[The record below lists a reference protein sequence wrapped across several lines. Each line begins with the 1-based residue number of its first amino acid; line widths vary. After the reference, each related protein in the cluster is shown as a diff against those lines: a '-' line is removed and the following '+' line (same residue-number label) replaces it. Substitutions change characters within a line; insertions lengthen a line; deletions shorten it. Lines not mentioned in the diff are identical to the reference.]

1 MKGLV
6 KYDLMQLAG
15 TSKKSFYLLYFVG
28 LAAVGVMLGGGS
40 IFSYMAV
47 MIGCM
52 TGVSFFSY
60 ESWYHWDS
68 YCAAMP
74 LSNRQ
79 IVVSRYISLLI
90 VTGCGVLWGIV
101 IGVLALTA
109 GKMDLTWTQWLLSM
123 VQTVLAALL
132 YMEIE
137 IPVMYRFGVE
147 RGRIVNIL
155 LFIILF
161 AGISALAELNE
172 MPEAVTSVVQLVF
185 GVVWVVILLCFPVS
199 IAVSMRIRAKKEY

>member
-15 TSKKSFYLLYFVG
+15 ASKKSFYLLYFVG
-28 LAAVGVMLGGGS
+28 LAAVGVMLGGGT

-68 YCAAMP
+68 YCAVMP

-172 MPEAVTSVVQLVF
+172 MPATVASVVQLVF

>member
-28 LAAVGVMLGGGS
+28 LAAVGVMLGGGT
-40 IFSYMAV
+40 ICSYMAV

-68 YCAAMP
+68 YCAVMP

-101 IGVLALTA
+101 IGVLALAA
-109 GKMDLTWTQWLLSM
+109 GKMDLAWTQWLLSM

-161 AGISALAELNE
+161 AGISALAEINE
-172 MPEAVTSVVQLVF
+172 MPAAVTSVVQLVF

-199 IAVSMRIRAKKEY
+199 IAVSMRIRARKEY

>member
-1 MKGLV
+1 MKGLL

-28 LAAVGVMLGGGS
+28 LAAVGVMLGGGT

-68 YCAAMP
+68 YCAVMP

-90 VTGCGVLWGIV
+90 VTGCGVLWGIG
-101 IGVLALTA
+101 IGVLAFAA

-161 AGISALAELNE
+161 AGISALAEINE
-172 MPEAVTSVVQLVF
+172 MPAAVTSVVQLVF

>member
-6 KYDLMQLAG
+6 KYDLMQLMG

-28 LAAVGVMLGGGS
+28 LAAGGVMLGGGT
-40 IFSYMAV
+40 IFSYLAV
-47 MIGCM
+47 IIGCM

-74 LSNRQ
+74 LSERQ

-90 VTGCGVLWGIV
+90 TTSCGVLWGIV
-101 IGVLALTA
+101 IGVLAFAT

-147 RGRIVNIL
+147 RGRIINIL

-161 AGISALAELNE
+161 AGVSALAELNE
-172 MPEAVTSVVQLVF
+172 MPTAVASVVQLVF

>member
-28 LAAVGVMLGGGS
+28 LAAVGVMLGGGT
-40 IFSYMAV
+40 ICSYMAV

-68 YCAAMP
+68 YCAVMP

-161 AGISALAELNE
+161 AGISALAEINK
-172 MPEAVTSVVQLVF
+172 MPAAVTSVVQLVF

>member
-28 LAAVGVMLGGGS
+28 LAAGGVMLGGGS

-68 YCAAMP
+68 YCAVMP

-161 AGISALAELNE
+161 AGVSALAEFNE
-172 MPEAVTSVVQLVF
+172 LPTAVTSVVQLVF

>member
-15 TSKKSFYLLYFVG
+15 ASKKSFYLLYFVG
-28 LAAVGVMLGGGS
+28 LAAVGVMLGGGT

-68 YCAAMP
+68 YCAVMP

-101 IGVLALTA
+101 IGVLALAA

-172 MPEAVTSVVQLVF
+172 MPAAVAYVVQLVF

>member
-28 LAAVGVMLGGGS
+28 LAAVGVMLDGGT

-101 IGVLALTA
+101 IGVLALAA
-109 GKMDLTWTQWLLSM
+109 GKMDLAWTQWLLSM

-172 MPEAVTSVVQLVF
+172 MPAAVTSVVQLVF

>member
-161 AGISALAELNE
+161 AGISALAEINE
-172 MPEAVTSVVQLVF
+172 MPTAVASVAQLLF